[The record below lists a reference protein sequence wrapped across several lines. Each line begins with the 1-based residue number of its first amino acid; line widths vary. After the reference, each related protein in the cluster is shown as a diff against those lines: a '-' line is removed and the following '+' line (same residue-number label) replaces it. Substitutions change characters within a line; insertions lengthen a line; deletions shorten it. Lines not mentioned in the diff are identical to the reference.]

1 MVNSKLLRSI
11 KANLDD
17 MSDEWLKEVK
27 ASEYMITYQKLDDDE
42 IKERGQLVLLN
53 LAKWLEEGANTEE
66 IEEYFDSV
74 GRTRFQEGFP
84 LTEVQLALYITKKI
98 IWDYIDWRDAI
109 SGSFSTSHAR
119 RILTLLTTYFDLGNF
134 YVTRSYLNELY
145 NKLNQSEKFSKEEL
159 GHFLK
164 KGKTD
169 ESSIDEDE
177 FIWRPV

>member
-11 KANLDD
+11 RENLEP
-17 MSDEWLKEVK
+17 MSRQWLEEVR
-27 ASEYMITYQKLDDDE
+27 ASEYMITYKKLDDVD

-53 LAKWLEEGANTEE
+53 LAKWLEEGANKDE
-66 IEEYFDSV
+66 IEEYFESV
-74 GRTRFQEGFP
+74 GKTRFKEGFP

-98 IWDYIDWRDAI
+98 LWSYIDWRDAI
-109 SGSFSTSHAR
+109 SGSFSTDHAR
-119 RILTLLTTYFDLGNF
+119 EILTLLSTYFDLGNF

-145 NKLNQSEKFSKEEL
+145 NKLNQSEKFSKDEL
-159 GHFLK
+159 QHFLK

-169 ESSIDEDE
+169 VGNIDEDE